1 MQLHVEP
8 DLSIPFP
15 DDNPVLANFIE
26 KAQAA
31 CNTAELLELDMEP
44 TEQDRST
51 AEKAVY
57 AVAENE
63 EKANKKLVKQ
73 DQKPAVYKSVKSILD
88 EYSLRVVDNA
98 MQIRLLVTNKLI
110 LDSDSPDDRT
120 RLRALEMLGKITD
133 VGLFTEKS
141 EVTITHRSTEDLV
154 SSIRSKLH
162 RLMHPDDVTDVK
174 AVEVNGEAID
184 VDAELGL
191 DAKEDNYLFEGS
203 CGWHDTKPGSAQKHL
218 CDYEENGVR
227 MNGPNSN
234 KKLP

>member
-154 SSIRSKLH
+154 NSIRNKIH
-162 RLMHPDDVTDVK
+162 RLMHPDNVTDVN
-174 AVEVNGEAID
+174 AVEVNGETID

-191 DAKEDNYLFEGS
+191 DKKEDDGVNDADFEIKEVVQEVQNTTGAAEL
-203 CGWHDTKPGSAQKHL
+203 TPEIPK
-218 CDYEENGVR
+218 E
-227 MNGPNSN
+227 
-234 KKLP
+234 

>member
-1 MQLHVEP
+1 MQLHIEP
-8 DLSIPFP
+8 DLAIPFP

-31 CNTAELLELDMEP
+31 CNTAALLELDTEP
-44 TEQDRST
+44 TEEDQAV

-63 EKANKKLVKQ
+63 EKANKQLAKKTQ
-73 DQKPAVYKSVKSILD
+73 TPAVYKSVKSILD

-110 LDSDSPDDRT
+110 LDSESPDDRT

-141 EVTITHRSTEDLV
+141 EVTINHRSTADLV
-154 SSIRSKLH
+154 DSIRNKIH
-162 RLMHPDDVTDVK
+162 RLMHPEDVTEVK
-174 AVEVNGEAID
+174 AVEVNGESID
-184 VDAELGL
+184 VDKELGL
-191 DAKEDNYLFEGS
+191 
-203 CGWHDTKPGSAQKHL
+203 
-218 CDYEENGVR
+218 EENTTGAAEPVCEG
-227 MNGPNSN
+227 NDPVNTEGQTEKWQN
-234 KKLP
+234 KKCSKS

>member
-44 TEQDRST
+44 TEQDLST

-174 AVEVNGEAID
+174 AVEVNGESID

-191 DAKEDNYLFEGS
+191 DAKEDDGINDADFEITEVQNVQNTAGQAEL
-203 CGWHDTKPGSAQKHL
+203 TPEAP
-218 CDYEENGVR
+218 EEE
-227 MNGPNSN
+227 P
-234 KKLP
+234 KE

>member
-44 TEQDRST
+44 TEQDLST

-191 DAKEDNYLFEGS
+191 DAKEDDGINDADFEIKKDEGNS
-203 CGWHDTKPGSAQKHL
+203 QPPRVPDRYRAGVSGGQPGQ
-218 CDYEENGVR
+218 VF
-227 MNGPNSN
+227 
-234 KKLP
+234 

>member
-44 TEQDRST
+44 TEQDLST

-162 RLMHPDDVTDVK
+162 RLMHPDDVTEVK

-191 DAKEDNYLFEGS
+191 DEKEDDGVNDADFEITEVQNTTGQAEKDE
-203 CGWHDTKPGSAQKHL
+203 W
-218 CDYEENGVR
+218 
-227 MNGPNSN
+227 NS
-234 KKLP
+234 

>member
-1 MQLHVEP
+1 MQLHIEP
-8 DLSIPFP
+8 DLAIPFP

-44 TEQDRST
+44 TEEDKAA

-57 AVAENE
+57 TVAENQ
-63 EKANKKLVKQ
+63 EKANKQLVKKTQ
-73 DQKPAVYKSVKSILD
+73 TPAVYKEVKGILD

-110 LDSDSPDDRT
+110 IDSNSPDDRT

-141 EVTITHRSTEDLV
+141 EVTITHRSTADLV
-154 SSIRSKLH
+154 DSIRNKLH
-162 RLMHPDDVTDVK
+162 RLMHPEDVTEVN

-184 VDAELGL
+184 VDKELGL
-191 DAKEDNYLFEGS
+191 DSKDEQTVVNTAPEAEKNDDL
-203 CGWHDTKPGSAQKHL
+203 
-218 CDYEENGVR
+218 EE
-227 MNGPNSN
+227 
-234 KKLP
+234 KKDE

>member
-44 TEQDRST
+44 TEQDLAT
-51 AEKAVY
+51 AENAVY

-63 EKANKKLVKQ
+63 EKANKKLAKQ

-141 EVTITHRSTEDLV
+141 EVTINHRSTEDLV
-154 SSIRSKLH
+154 NSIRNKIH
-162 RLMHPDDVTDVK
+162 RLMHPDNVTDVR

-191 DAKEDNYLFEGS
+191 DAKEDDGINDEDFEIAEVQN
-203 CGWHDTKPGSAQKHL
+203 TPGATEK
-218 CDYEENGVR
+218 DE
-227 MNGPNSN
+227 
-234 KKLP
+234 

>member
-44 TEQDRST
+44 TEQDLST

-191 DAKEDNYLFEGS
+191 DAKEDDGINDADFEIAEVQNVQNTTGEAEL
-203 CGWHDTKPGSAQKHL
+203 TPEVLK
-218 CDYEENGVR
+218 EE
-227 MNGPNSN
+227 P
-234 KKLP
+234 KE

>member
-44 TEQDRST
+44 TEQDLST

-154 SSIRSKLH
+154 SSIRNKIH
-162 RLMHPDDVTDVK
+162 RLMHPDNVTDVK
-174 AVEVNGEAID
+174 AVEVNGESID

-191 DAKEDNYLFEGS
+191 DEKEDDGINDADFEIKEEVVQEVQN
-203 CGWHDTKPGSAQKHL
+203 TPGATEK
-218 CDYEENGVR
+218 
-227 MNGPNSN
+227 
-234 KKLP
+234 

>member
-44 TEQDRST
+44 TEQDLST

-154 SSIRSKLH
+154 SSIRNKIH

-191 DAKEDNYLFEGS
+191 DIKEDDGVNDADFEI
-203 CGWHDTKPGSAQKHL
+203 
-218 CDYEENGVR
+218 
-227 MNGPNSN
+227 
-234 KKLP
+234 KKDE

>member
-44 TEQDRST
+44 SEQDLST

-154 SSIRSKLH
+154 SSIRNKIH
-162 RLMHPDDVTDVK
+162 RLMNPDDVTDVK
-174 AVEVNGEAID
+174 AVEVNGESID

-191 DAKEDNYLFEGS
+191 NEKEDDGINDADFEIAEVQNVQN
-203 CGWHDTKPGSAQKHL
+203 TPGAAELTPEAPK
-218 CDYEENGVR
+218 E
-227 MNGPNSN
+227 
-234 KKLP
+234 

>member
-31 CNTAELLELDMEP
+31 CNTAELLELDTEP
-44 TEQDRST
+44 TEQDLST

-174 AVEVNGEAID
+174 AVEVNGESID

-191 DAKEDNYLFEGS
+191 DAKEDDGINDADFEIQEVQI
-203 CGWHDTKPGSAQKHL
+203 TETQAELTPEVPK
-218 CDYEENGVR
+218 E
-227 MNGPNSN
+227 
-234 KKLP
+234 

>member
-44 TEQDRST
+44 TEQDLST

-162 RLMHPDDVTDVK
+162 RLMHPDDVTEVK
-174 AVEVNGEAID
+174 AVEVNGESID

-191 DAKEDNYLFEGS
+191 DEKPDDGINDADFEIAEVVEVQEVQNTTGQAELTPEAPKEEP
-203 CGWHDTKPGSAQKHL
+203 K
-218 CDYEENGVR
+218 E
-227 MNGPNSN
+227 
-234 KKLP
+234 

>member
-63 EKANKKLVKQ
+63 EKANKKLAKK

-154 SSIRSKLH
+154 NSIRNKIH
-162 RLMHPDDVTDVK
+162 RLMHPDNVTDVN
-174 AVEVNGEAID
+174 AVEVNGETID

-191 DAKEDNYLFEGS
+191 DKKEDDGVNDADFEIKEVVQEVQNTTG
-203 CGWHDTKPGSAQKHL
+203 AA
-218 CDYEENGVR
+218 
-227 MNGPNSN
+227 
-234 KKLP
+234 KLTPEIPKE

>member
-31 CNTAELLELDMEP
+31 CNTAALLELDMEP
-44 TEQDRST
+44 TEKDLST

-174 AVEVNGEAID
+174 AVEVNGESID

-191 DAKEDNYLFEGS
+191 DVKEDDGINDADFEIAEVVEVQNVQNTTGAAEL
-203 CGWHDTKPGSAQKHL
+203 TPEAPK
-218 CDYEENGVR
+218 EE
-227 MNGPNSN
+227 P
-234 KKLP
+234 KE

>member
-44 TEQDRST
+44 TEQDLST

-174 AVEVNGEAID
+174 AVEVNGESID

-191 DAKEDNYLFEGS
+191 DVKEDDGINDADFEIAEVVEVQNVQNTTGAAELI
-203 CGWHDTKPGSAQKHL
+203 P
-218 CDYEENGVR
+218 EE
-227 MNGPNSN
+227 P
-234 KKLP
+234 KE

>member
-15 DDNPVLANFIE
+15 EDNPVLANFIE

-31 CNTAELLELDMEP
+31 CNTAALLELDMEP
-44 TEQDRST
+44 TEQDLST

-154 SSIRSKLH
+154 SSIRAKIH
-162 RLMHPDDVTDVK
+162 KLMHPNDVTDVK

-191 DAKEDNYLFEGS
+191 DEKEDDGVNDADFEI
-203 CGWHDTKPGSAQKHL
+203 
-218 CDYEENGVR
+218 
-227 MNGPNSN
+227 
-234 KKLP
+234 KKDE

>member
-44 TEQDRST
+44 TEQDLST

-154 SSIRSKLH
+154 SSIRNKIH

-191 DAKEDNYLFEGS
+191 DAKEDDGVNDADFEI
-203 CGWHDTKPGSAQKHL
+203 
-218 CDYEENGVR
+218 
-227 MNGPNSN
+227 
-234 KKLP
+234 KKDE

>member
-44 TEQDRST
+44 TEQDLAT

-174 AVEVNGEAID
+174 AVEVNGESID

-191 DAKEDNYLFEGS
+191 DVKEDDGINDADFEIAEVVEVQNVQNTTGAAEL
-203 CGWHDTKPGSAQKHL
+203 TPEAPK
-218 CDYEENGVR
+218 EE
-227 MNGPNSN
+227 P
-234 KKLP
+234 KE

>member
-44 TEQDRST
+44 TEQDLST

-110 LDSDSPDDRT
+110 LASESPDDRT
-120 RLRALEMLGKITD
+120 SLRALEMLGKITD

-154 SSIRSKLH
+154 SSIRNKIH

-174 AVEVNGEAID
+174 AVEVNGEAIN
-184 VDAELGL
+184 VDEELGL
-191 DAKEDNYLFEGS
+191 DKESHTTEEGAIYDD
-203 CGWHDTKPGSAQKHL
+203 DTWTVPDVQKVQNTGGAAEL
-218 CDYEENGVR
+218 TPEAPKE
-227 MNGPNSN
+227 
-234 KKLP
+234 

>member
-8 DLSIPFP
+8 DISIPFP

-44 TEQDRST
+44 TEQDLST
-51 AEKAVY
+51 AEKTVY

-174 AVEVNGEAID
+174 VVEVNGESID
-184 VDAELGL
+184 VDVELGL
-191 DAKEDNYLFEGS
+191 DEKEDDGINDADFEI
-203 CGWHDTKPGSAQKHL
+203 A
-218 CDYEENGVR
+218 EEVQNTTGQTE
-227 MNGPNSN
+227 
-234 KKLP
+234 K

>member
-1 MQLHVEP
+1 MQLQVEP

-15 DDNPVLANFIE
+15 EDNPVLANFIE

-31 CNTAELLELDMEP
+31 CNTAELLGLDMEP
-44 TEQDRST
+44 TEKDRAT
-51 AEKAVY
+51 AEKVVY
-57 AVAENE
+57 SVAENE

-73 DQKPAVYKSVKSILD
+73 DQKPAVYKDVKTILD
-88 EYSLRVVDNA
+88 AYSLRVVDNA

-110 LDSDSPDDRT
+110 LDSESPDDRT

-154 SSIRSKLH
+154 SSIRNKIH

-174 AVEVNGEAID
+174 AVEVNGEAIN
-184 VDAELGL
+184 VDEELGL
-191 DAKEDNYLFEGS
+191 DEKEDDGINDADFEI
-203 CGWHDTKPGSAQKHL
+203 
-218 CDYEENGVR
+218 
-227 MNGPNSN
+227 
-234 KKLP
+234 KKDE

>member
-44 TEQDRST
+44 TEQDLST
-51 AEKAVY
+51 AEKTVY

-191 DAKEDNYLFEGS
+191 DAKEDDGINDADFEI
-203 CGWHDTKPGSAQKHL
+203 
-218 CDYEENGVR
+218 
-227 MNGPNSN
+227 
-234 KKLP
+234 KKDE

>member
-44 TEQDRST
+44 TEQDLST
-51 AEKAVY
+51 AENAVY

-154 SSIRSKLH
+154 NSIRNKIH
-162 RLMHPDDVTDVK
+162 RLMHPDDVTDVN
-174 AVEVNGEAID
+174 AVEVNGETID

-191 DAKEDNYLFEGS
+191 DKKEDDGVNDADFEI
-203 CGWHDTKPGSAQKHL
+203 KEVVQEVQKVQNTTGAAEL
-218 CDYEENGVR
+218 TPEE
-227 MNGPNSN
+227 P
-234 KKLP
+234 KE

>member
-44 TEQDRST
+44 TEQDLST

-162 RLMHPDDVTDVK
+162 RLMHPDDVTEVK
-174 AVEVNGEAID
+174 AVEVNGETID

-191 DAKEDNYLFEGS
+191 DAKEDDGVNDADFEI
-203 CGWHDTKPGSAQKHL
+203 
-218 CDYEENGVR
+218 
-227 MNGPNSN
+227 
-234 KKLP
+234 KKDE